1 MDSPDPTQA
10 VSDATILAYMQ
21 RQLASGRV
29 KPAVLVPLT
38 KKALAGAS
46 HEQIVRCFNQLNSV
60 PRHGPQQHRGRGL
73 IASTPSAVRAIP

>member
-1 MDSPDPTQA
+1 MDAANQPEPIGDE
-10 VSDATILAYMQ
+10 TILAYMQ
-21 RQLASGRV
+21 RQLGSGRV